1 MSKKILIITGLT
13 ATGKTS
19 LGVDICKK
27 IDGEIVSADS
37 RQVYKYMDIGTGK
50 DIGKAKFRLVK
61 KIDNLSVGYYK
72 IDGVPV
78 WLMDVVEPDYQFSPA
93 EFVKLALEVI
103 GDIESRGK
111 KAVIVGGSGF
121 YITSLLNPPDS
132 LSVKPNFW
140 IRKILNKLGTKNIIK
155 IYKLLDSQGYEKLNK
170 SEQSNRHRLIRKIE
184 IKLAKK
190 KLSSIKKVIF
200 DSKVIYL
207 EASKQKISQNI
218 RNRVEKRVESG
229 LLSEVENLKN
239 KYGWDSP
246 GLNCLAYKEF
256 KPYFEEGKNI
266 NDCIEVWMSDEIRY
280 AKRQKTW
287 FKNKGYTEVDI
298 EKDNLKKVIEEA
310 IKWYNLE

>member
-19 LGVDICKK
+19 MGIEICKK
-27 IDGEIVSADS
+27 INGEIINADS

-78 WLMDVVEPDYQFSPA
+78 WLTDVVEPDYQFSTA
-93 EFVKLALEVI
+93 EFVKLATEII

-111 KAVIVGGSGF
+111 KAVIVGGTGY

-132 LSVKPNFW
+132 LSVRPNLW
-140 IRKILNKLGTKNIIK
+140 LRKILNKLGTKYIIK
-155 IYKLLDSQGYEKLNK
+155 IFKLIDSRGYQKLNK

-184 IKLAKK
+184 IKLSKK
-190 KLSSIKKVIF
+190 KVGSNKRTNF

-207 EASKQKISQNI
+207 TASKQKIGQNI
-218 RNRVEKRVESG
+218 KSRVEKRLEEG
-229 LLSEVENLKN
+229 LLKEVKNLKN
-239 KYGWDSP
+239 KYGWNSP

-256 KPYFEEGKNI
+256 KPYFERGESV
-266 NDCIEVWMSDEIRY
+266 NDCVEKWIGDEIRY

-287 FKNKGYTEVDI
+287 FKNKGYIKLDI
-298 EKDNLKKVIEEA
+298 EKDNSKKVIERA
-310 IKWYNLE
+310 IKWYNLA